1 MTQAPNHQAGHLKYR
16 MYLDLITGSAWCLSG
31 PLKRQDRPSLQSTSQ
46 GNMGDSEPPDILYD
60 TCACVIHTSNLQLHV
75 HNIIETLHDQSFSLT
90 SEDSLRD
97 SVTGYPR
104 TKGQES

>member
-1 MTQAPNHQAGHLKYR
+1 

-31 PLKRQDRPSLQSTSQ
+31 PLKRQDRPSLLQHQSTSQ
-46 GNMGDSEPPDILYD
+46 GNMGDPEPPDILYE

-97 SVTGYPR
+97 SKPSVTGYPR

>member
-1 MTQAPNHQAGHLKYR
+1 

-31 PLKRQDRPSLQSTSQ
+31 PLKRQDRPSLLHLKGT
-46 GNMGDSEPPDILYD
+46 ETPDILYE

-90 SEDSLRD
+90 SEDSLKD
-97 SVTGYPR
+97 SKPSVTGYLR

>member
-1 MTQAPNHQAGHLKYR
+1 MVLE
-16 MYLDLITGSAWCLSG
+16 W
-31 PLKRQDRPSLQSTSQ
+31 RQDRPSLLQCQSTSQ
-46 GNMGDSEPPDILYD
+46 GNMGDSEPQTFCMRL
-60 TCACVIHTSNLQLHV
+60 VLVSFLLLHV

-97 SVTGYPR
+97 SKPSVTGYPR

>member
-1 MTQAPNHQAGHLKYR
+1 

-31 PLKRQDRPSLQSTSQ
+31 PLKRQDRPSLLQHQSTSQ
-46 GNMGDSEPPDILYD
+46 GNMGDSEPPDILYE
-60 TCACVIHTSNLQLHV
+60 TLLVSFTLVTYSCMFIII
-75 HNIIETLHDQSFSLT
+75 IIETLHDQSFSLT

-97 SVTGYPR
+97 SKPSVTGYPR